1 MGLLFWK
8 RALQVNLWT
17 PVPIEVRLPAPDKTE
32 QTMREERHTATMEL
46 LHASIVAEELS
57 MQRTRL
63 EIQRTELEIARL
75 KKDG

>member
-8 RALQVNLWT
+8 KRLDVQLQPLE
-17 PVPIEVRLPAPDKTE
+17 IHVRLPAPDNTDRIMQHE
-32 QTMREERHTATMEL
+32 WHIARMEL
-46 LHASIVAEELS
+46 LQASIVAEELS